1 MKKNVPDINFDSE
14 NTGSAREQIAHPDVG
29 GLTEG
34 LLVRKGGTSEQ
45 LDNSENSHKL
55 HHSMIEMVTA
65 EELVDILG
73 MTVEATPCVVKGPE
87 NTRMVLIKTYYGKL
101 TFEAMGDA
109 SGWGEG
115 EYTESI
121 QALCEFD
128 PIVHADYFQMN
139 AINAMFNVS
148 TLYNEKSKIKMRSQI
163 ILEGGRCVANI
174 LQQVNRFAFDA
185 ERAFREMATARF
197 S

>member
-1 MKKNVPDINFDSE
+1 MKKNASNIGFDFD
-14 NTGSAREQIAHPDVG
+14 NTGTAREQIAQPDVG
-29 GLTEG
+29 GFTEG
-34 LLVRKGGTSEQ
+34 LLVRKVETSEQ
-45 LDNSENSHKL
+45 MDISDNSHKL

-73 MTVEATPCVVKGPE
+73 MTVEAMPLVVKGPE
-87 NTRMVLIKTYYGKL
+87 DTRKVLIKTYYGKL
-101 TFEAMGDA
+101 TFHAMGVA
-109 SGWGEG
+109 RGWEEG
-115 EYTESI
+115 EYAESI
-121 QALCEFD
+121 QVLCEFD
-128 PIVHADYFQMN
+128 PIVHADNFQMN
-139 AINAMFNVS
+139 SINAMFNVS
-148 TLYNEKSKIKMRSQI
+148 ALYNSKQKIMMRSQI